1 MKNSGSIG
9 SDFLLNLFGV
19 IVNIVFCFCFKKE
32 NQWHS
37 YLVIILTLFMWCLQS
52 TRSFHLGELSD
63 WAGNYYN
70 FHNAA
75 ITDTLT
81 YLFHDKGIYL
91 GKAFNP
97 DRLLSSLTEISY
109 ANFIVALTYMF
120 TFAAIYKF
128 WNYIQADPRFL
139 VASCAYLLLWTE
151 VNGICNNLL
160 RQQFA
165 MSMMLYAIIERCT
178 NGRILYPLLVISFFT
193 HTMTGFFIPFL
204 FIRLGKKASFRFYIY
219 IVLGFGLLYIL
230 FTNLSIFSSSSF
242 YAFQR
247 VITLQM
253 HDALKD
259 IIQPSAVYPFLAVTV
274 ILLSKRFDSE
284 RRKCELYI
292 NNLFLILIS
301 MCLLMTSMPL
311 MQTRYFIIWFFHAA
325 SGSLFLYGKGEF
337 M

>member
-1 MKNSGSIG
+1 
-9 SDFLLNLFGV
+9 
-19 IVNIVFCFCFKKE
+19 
-32 NQWHS
+32 
-37 YLVIILTLFMWCLQS
+37 
-52 TRSFHLGELSD
+52 
-63 WAGNYYN
+63 
-70 FHNAA
+70 
-75 ITDTLT
+75 
-81 YLFHDKGIYL
+81 
-91 GKAFNP
+91 
-97 DRLLSSLTEISY
+97 
-109 ANFIVALTYMF
+109 MF

-139 VASCAYLLLWTE
+139 VASLCLFAFVTE

-247 VITLQM
+247 LATASNAY
-253 HDALKD
+253 ALKD
-259 IIQPSAVYPFLAVTV
+259 IIQPSAV
-274 ILLSKRFDSE
+274 
-284 RRKCELYI
+284 
-292 NNLFLILIS
+292 
-301 MCLLMTSMPL
+301 
-311 MQTRYFIIWFFHAA
+311 
-325 SGSLFLYGKGEF
+325 
-337 M
+337 

>member
-1 MKNSGSIG
+1 
-9 SDFLLNLFGV
+9 
-19 IVNIVFCFCFKKE
+19 
-32 NQWHS
+32 
-37 YLVIILTLFMWCLQS
+37 MWCLQS
-52 TRSFHLGELSD
+52 TRSFHLGEPSD
-63 WAGNYYN
+63 WAGNYYYN

-81 YLFHDKGIYL
+81 YLFFTTKEYVWQ
-91 GKAFNP
+91 AFNLIGYYLF
-97 DRLLSSLTEISY
+97 DGDFLSY

-139 VASCAYLLLWTE
+139 VASLCLFAFVTE

-247 VITLQM
+247 LATASNAY
-253 HDALKD
+253 ALKD
-259 IIQPSAVYPFLAVTV
+259 IIQPSAVYPFLSVTV
-274 ILLSKRFDSE
+274 ILYVKAFFFDSE

-311 MQTRYFIIWFFHAA
+311 MQTRYFIIRFFFMPLVVPYFFTAK
-325 SGSLFLYGKGEF
+325 GSLCDYYLITVPLCFAFRFFSTPSIWLASSNDIVYRSIF
-337 M
+337 DYL

>member
-1 MKNSGSIG
+1 MNYWEVSLMDCQIKITDNKAVWKIQAALALI
-9 SDFLLNLFGV
+9 FLLNPFLGVLSTLFF
-19 IVNIVFCFCFKKE
+19 VFVSKE
-32 NQWHS
+32 KS
-37 YLVIILTLFMWCLQS
+37 MAFYLVIILTLFMWCLQS
-52 TRSFHLGELSD
+52 TRSFHLGEPSD
-63 WAGNYYN
+63 WAGNYYYN

-81 YLFHDKGIYL
+81 YLFFTTKEYAWQ
-91 GKAFNP
+91 AFNLIGYYLF
-97 DRLLSSLTEISY
+97 DGDFLSY

-139 VASCAYLLLWTE
+139 VASLCLFAFVTE

-219 IVLGFGLLYIL
+219 IVLG
-230 FTNLSIFSSSSF
+230 LS
-242 YAFQR
+242 
-247 VITLQM
+247 
-253 HDALKD
+253 
-259 IIQPSAVYPFLAVTV
+259 
-274 ILLSKRFDSE
+274 
-284 RRKCELYI
+284 
-292 NNLFLILIS
+292 LIHI
-301 MCLLMTSMPL
+301 
-311 MQTRYFIIWFFHAA
+311 
-325 SGSLFLYGKGEF
+325 
-337 M
+337 